1 MEMEERQKSMQGGDM
16 GGRDR
21 GGMKGG
27 MRGGGKRGGGNRPQM
42 PDMDGE
48 EYWIT
53 IQLAVK

>member
-1 MEMEERQKSMQGGDM
+1 MEMEERQKSMQGGEM
-16 GGRDR
+16 VGRGR
-21 GGMKGG
+21 GG

-53 IQLAVK
+53 VQLAVK